1 MRVISIRTWRTKAG
15 SETTVPSDRTT
26 ITSSTLRWLGRRESI
41 RCFATYESGLLVSV
55 SSDVRPETEQGP
67 EQAEREED
75 EHAPD
80 GEHPSWPP
88 RGKRRKARRTETETS
103 HLSSFDLTRRC
114 APGLRESLST
124 FGTKSAASVD
134 LISGPIALISPVTSF
149 SEISFTDAISEA
161 PCFAMRHRPPWPWP
175 SRSGWTQCLAP
186 PRRAKR

>member
-67 EQAEREED
+67 DQAEREED

-88 RGKRRKARRTETETS
+88 RGKRGKASRTETEAS

-114 APGLRESLST
+114 APGLLHCRALKHRHGCEVVPALG
-124 FGTKSAASVD
+124 FGRHLGCPSGHFSV
-134 LISGPIALISPVTSF
+134 
-149 SEISFTDAISEA
+149 
-161 PCFAMRHRPPWPWP
+161 PPHSQ
-175 SRSGWTQCLAP
+175 SRQ
-186 PRRAKR
+186 